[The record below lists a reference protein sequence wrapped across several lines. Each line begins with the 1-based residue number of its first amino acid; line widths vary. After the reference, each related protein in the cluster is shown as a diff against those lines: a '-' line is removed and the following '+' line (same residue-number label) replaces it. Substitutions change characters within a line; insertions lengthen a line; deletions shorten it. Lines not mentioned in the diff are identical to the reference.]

1 MGSWIS
7 PFSPLSRI
15 GLYSSVPWLFLIVW
29 LKVWTLLI
37 LFKLMKTRS
46 LKNACFGK
54 MATVLAIL
62 VRRKNL
68 THGWNSHIIYLTRQS
83 IKNHMG
89 QFNFEKMR
97 SQNLIV
103 FSGTP
108 CTSKIEYC
116 TINCIFLMM
125 DTVLSK
131 IFNL

>member
-83 IKNHMG
+83 IKTHTG
-89 QFNFEKMR
+89 QFLGLASSPYVTSTVCLSVRPSVSNKK
-97 SQNLIV
+97 
-103 FSGTP
+103 FSYFP
-108 CTSKIEYC
+108 PLDFSD
-116 TINCIFLMM
+116 FLHE
-125 DTVLSK
+125 VSLQ
-131 IFNL
+131 